1 MCVVPF
7 IKPLFCSML
16 ATDLQGADI
25 ITWDTPH
32 YRAISFYAITLTM
45 DAVIRPGILVD
56 DFLSMVV
63 LCSCGILTS
72 FRAFSAHICQF
83 FYKCESVAL
92 VLSILSNQHSL
103 MLQALDLGANPVG
116 EILRKLDCMVE
127 PGVPVEQFLSIVV
140 QCPCGIITTRRA
152 FFAHRCHRILIG
164 TW

>member
-1 MCVVPF
+1 
-7 IKPLFCSML
+7 ML

-25 ITWDTPH
+25 ITWDTPR

-83 FYKCESVAL
+83 FLTNTRSCFKPLIWVRTQLAKFFESSTAW
-92 VLSILSNQHSL
+92 LSLASLLNNFCRLWFNAHAVSSPLEGHSL
-103 MLQALDLGANPVG
+103 PIDATEFSLGLG
-116 EILRKLDCMVE
+116 SR
-127 PGVPVEQFLSIVV
+127 
-140 QCPCGIITTRRA
+140 
-152 FFAHRCHRILIG
+152 
-164 TW
+164 